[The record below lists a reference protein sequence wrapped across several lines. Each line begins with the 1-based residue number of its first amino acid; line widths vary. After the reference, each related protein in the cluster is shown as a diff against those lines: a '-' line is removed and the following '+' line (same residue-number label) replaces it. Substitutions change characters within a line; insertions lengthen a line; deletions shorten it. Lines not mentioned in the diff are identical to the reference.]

1 MISFTTCD
9 IFYRHAAVGATDLT
23 EDKKVVKFVRR
34 GGSDKLKISLRS
46 IAHSSNR
53 IISSHIHNLVN
64 IFTTQLNDIK
74 KLHVPTGLSLP
85 IDLYEQIEQ
94 NRGDLSR
101 SKYIE
106 KILSAFLNKES
117 KKGTTE

>member
-1 MISFTTCD
+1 MGVA
-9 IFYRHAAVGATDLT
+9 IFSHFIVLNKQYRFHGHNHDLL
-23 EDKKVVKFVRR
+23 VLLC
-34 GGSDKLKISLRS
+34 GGYDKLKILIRRS
-46 IAHSSNR
+46 IPHSSKR
-53 IISSHIHNLVN
+53 IISSHIYNLVN

-106 KILSAFLNKES
+106 KILSAFLKKES

>member
-1 MISFTTCD
+1 MRVA
-9 IFYRHAAVGATDLT
+9 IFSHFIVLKRQYRFHCHKHDLLLLLSG
-23 EDKKVVKFVRR
+23 VY
-34 GGSDKLKISLRS
+34 DKLKISIRRS
-46 IAHSSNR
+46 IPHSPNR
-53 IISSHIHNLVN
+53 IISSHIYNLVN

-117 KKGTTE
+117 MKGTTE

>member
-1 MISFTTCD
+1 MISFTSCD
-9 IFYRHAAVGATDLT
+9 IFYTHAAVGST
-23 EDKKVVKFVRR
+23 EFTEYKKVVKFVSC
-34 GGSDKLKISLRS
+34 GGYDKFKKSIRRS
-46 IAHSSNR
+46 IVHSQR

-117 KKGTTE
+117 K

>member
-1 MISFTTCD
+1 M
-9 IFYRHAAVGATDLT
+9 GAYP
-23 EDKKVVKFVRR
+23 
-34 GGSDKLKISLRS
+34 KISISRLLP
-46 IAHSSNR
+46 HSCNR
-53 IISSHIHNLVN
+53 IISSHIYNLAN
-64 IFTTQLNDIK
+64 IFTIHLNDIK
-74 KLHVPTGLSLP
+74 RLHVPTGLSLP

-117 KKGTTE
+117 KKGNTE